1 MAFYRGEQGSVKFDD
16 AGTTTA
22 TIASTRSW
30 SMTIEKDVL
39 ETTALGATYKSNI
52 GGLIA
57 GSQMP
62 MFTVLGVFTALSR
75 DRAIKLR
82 ANTGGQPDPVTGISF
97 FDQGLLPLSTNEM
110 FNIVYDNIQMD
121 HKDLVSA
128 EVVLSENN
136 DDLVLVNGG
145 KYVINMSLAPVV
157 NNNSVVKI
165 KRKIS
170 QQQIQQYK

>member
-57 GSQMP
+57 GSGSVELIYSASSADETNT
-62 MFTVLGVFTALSR
+62 FIEA
-75 DRAIKLR
+75 
-82 ANTGGQPDPVTGISF
+82 ANNPT
-97 FDQGLLPLSTNEM
+97 DQGGAAFELFLDTTGTKKII
-110 FNIVYDNIQMD
+110 FNGLIT
-121 HKDLVSA
+121 SA
-128 EVVLSENN
+128 DYSDTVGELEVITCNFVTTGTITTS
-136 DDLVLVNGG
+136 
-145 KYVINMSLAPVV
+145 I
-157 NNNSVVKI
+157 
-165 KRKIS
+165 
-170 QQQIQQYK
+170 

>member
-57 GSQMP
+57 GSGSVELIYSASSADETNT
-62 MFTVLGVFTALSR
+62 FIEA
-75 DRAIKLR
+75 
-82 ANTGGQPDPVTGISF
+82 ANNPT
-97 FDQGLLPLSTNEM
+97 DQGGAAFELFLDTTGTKKIIFNGLITSADYSATVGELEVITCNFVSTGT
-110 FNIVYDNIQMD
+110 ITTSI
-121 HKDLVSA
+121 
-128 EVVLSENN
+128 
-136 DDLVLVNGG
+136 
-145 KYVINMSLAPVV
+145 
-157 NNNSVVKI
+157 
-165 KRKIS
+165 
-170 QQQIQQYK
+170 